1 MMSISLNQIVPILL
15 HKIKQMNQLID
26 KLLQILKKRL
36 QKYRQAQI
44 LMLQIRITDGL
55 TELRHFLQL
64 EVSLSM
70 LKWNYLQI
78 QRG

>member
-1 MMSISLNQIVPILL
+1 
-15 HKIKQMNQLID
+15 MNQLID
-26 KLLQILKKRL
+26 KLLRILKKRL

-44 LMLQIRITDGL
+44 LMLQIRITGGL

>member
-1 MMSISLNQIVPILL
+1 
-15 HKIKQMNQLID
+15 MNQLID

>member
-26 KLLQILKKRL
+26 KLLRILKKRL

-44 LMLQIRITDGL
+44 LMLQIRITGGL

-70 LKWNYLQI
+70 LKWNYMQI